1 MRKKFLVSSENQLNY
16 SQTDLT
22 DVQLVHKLTD
32 ILSNSSILKSG
43 VIGWKEETNSDRK
56 VYLLDEI
63 TNLNE
68 VYNEILSEMIDTDVF
83 YSFVLEEITLENL
96 QKIRK
101 IVAEKFINNKHIIE
115 LYVLQ
120 KEEDSNRIYVAY
132 PKKEGRVQKIGRWF
146 QKRKW
151 ELLAGFVIT
160 GVIVT
165 AFLLESGSETSTDL
179 ISEDDGGDDLEGL
192 VELSDIDLENHHNY
206 PEFRKS
212 PIVHLVKV
220 AATGL
225 QYVRG
230 GTPEEKLAFIE
241 ENELDL

>member
-1 MRKKFLVSSENQLNY
+1 MENKTLVSSENHLTY

-22 DVQLVHKLTD
+22 DAQLVLKLTD

-43 VIGWKEETNSDRK
+43 VIGWKEETNSDRN

-63 TNLNE
+63 TDLNE
-68 VYNEILSEMIDTDVF
+68 VYNEIISETIDTDVF
-83 YSFVLEEITLENL
+83 YSFVLEEITLEKL
-96 QKIRK
+96 QQIRK
-101 IVAEKFINNKHIIE
+101 IDARKYINNKHIIE
-115 LYVLQ
+115 LYILQ
-120 KEEDSNRIYVAY
+120 KIENSNRIYVAY
-132 PKKEGRVQKIGRWF
+132 PKKEGSFKKIGRWF
-146 QKRKW
+146 ENHKW
-151 ELLAGFVIT
+151 GLLT
-160 GVIVT
+160 GLVT
-165 AFLLESGSETSTDL
+165 GAVVALAMLESGSETSTDL
-179 ISEDDGGDDLEGL
+179 VSEDEGWNNFEGL

-212 PIVHLVKV
+212 PIVHLVTV

>member
-1 MRKKFLVSSENQLNY
+1 MENKTLVSSENQLTY

-22 DVQLVHKLTD
+22 DAQLVHKLTD
-32 ILSNSSILKSG
+32 ILSNSSILNSG

-56 VYLLDEI
+56 IYLLDEI
-63 TNLNE
+63 TDLNE
-68 VYNEILSEMIDTDVF
+68 IYKEIISETIETDVF

-96 QKIRK
+96 QKIRNIDAK
-101 IVAEKFINNKHIIE
+101 KYIKNKHIIE
-115 LYVLQ
+115 LYILK
-120 KEEDSNRIYVAY
+120 KEENSNRIYVAY
-132 PKKEGRVQKIGRWF
+132 LTKKGIFKKIGRWLRNH
-146 QKRKW
+146 K
-151 ELLAGFVIT
+151 EEILT
-160 GVIVT
+160 GLVVTGAIVT
-165 AFLLESGSETSTDL
+165 AVVLGSGSETSTDL
-179 ISEDDGGDDLEGL
+179 ISEDEGWNDLEGL
-192 VELSDIDLENHHNY
+192 DELSDIDLENHHNY

-212 PIVHLVKV
+212 PIVHLVTM